1 MWNLTC
7 LKTLCD
13 FYMWKHK
20 FQYVGWSTVVS
31 IEQMHWISTVVE
43 NGFTNAQ
50 LHLRL
55 SYWQNL
61 DCHSAVQKTRRAH
74 TCSGFESTASLSGWD
89 DKCLLKR
96 AQGDLSHASRCQKQ
110 TALVLQLFHPDCWN
124 STQQNPDI
132 SPSITFSFLSLCIM
146 QLNISE
152 DARHSE
158 IVLRPV

>member
-1 MWNLTC
+1 MENLTC

-74 TCSGFESTASLSGWD
+74 TRVLALRVQLHYQVEMINAYLREHREIFLMLHAVES
-89 DKCLLKR
+89 KLLWSYNSFT
-96 AQGDLSHASRCQKQ
+96 LTVETPHSRI
-110 TALVLQLFHPDCWN
+110 LISVPR
-124 STQQNPDI
+124 
-132 SPSITFSFLSLCIM
+132 SPSASCLSVLCSWTSQKTLGI
-146 QLNISE
+146 Q
-152 DARHSE
+152 R
-158 IVLRPV
+158 